1 MEANC
6 HFLICTVGSTADP
19 IIAAIN
25 EWKPA
30 RVLLIPSME
39 TNGVADAVESK
50 SELVPRGAWERIEL
64 HDAEDFAD
72 CVRRMRDLD
81 EKVAAW
87 RRRGPSYDVIV
98 DFTGGTKCMS
108 AALALVSRR
117 WSCMFSYVGGAERT
131 KGGTGV
137 VVSGKEITRITQ
149 NPWNALGYQVIDE
162 ACLLFDQQAF
172 MSAASLLENA
182 RKSADDDSIKRTLST
197 FHQLCEGYGLW
208 DRFQHKEAAQRIEKT
223 LTNTNDLKAVF
234 GSTHSELVIR
244 TLQQHRAMLK
254 TLFPQPQSRAIVA
267 DLLANAKR
275 RSCEARWD
283 DGVARL
289 YRAIEWI
296 AQLALAERHAI
307 PSTSGVAVECIPE
320 PLREQWRSR
329 AENGKLALGLRDAYC
344 LLDSQG
350 DELGRTFK
358 DLKLD
363 DRDRSPLTSRN
374 HSILAHGAQPVG
386 KQVFDQLW
394 SAAMTLGGFSEKD
407 IPTFPRLT
415 TDEDGR

>member
-1 MEANC
+1 MEANR
-6 HFLICTVGSTADP
+6 HFLICTVGGTANP
-19 IIAAIN
+19 IIAAIK
-25 EWKPA
+25 EWRPA
-30 RVLLIPSME
+30 RVLLIPSIGTE
-39 TNGVADAVESK
+39 TIANDVESK
-50 SELVPRGAWERIEL
+50 CGLVPSGAWDRITL
-64 HDAEDFAD
+64 HDAEDFGD
-72 CVRRMRDLD
+72 CVRLMRSLD
-81 EKVAAW
+81 EKVAVW
-87 RRRGPSYDVIV
+87 LRKGSSYDVIV

-117 WSCMFSYVGGAERT
+117 WSCRFSYIGGAERT
-131 KGGTGV
+131 KNGTGV
-137 VVSGKEITRITQ
+137 VVSGKEQARVTQ
-149 NPWNALGYQVIDE
+149 NPWNALGYQAIED

-172 MSAASLLENA
+172 MPAANLLDNA
-182 RKSADDDSIKRTLST
+182 RNAADEDSIKRTLST
-197 FHQLCEGYGLW
+197 LHQLCEGYGLW

-223 LTNTNDLKAVF
+223 LKNTNDLKAVF
-234 GSTHSELVIR
+234 GSTHSELVIH
-244 TLQQHRAMLK
+244 TLQRHCAMLK
-254 TLFPQPQSRAIVA
+254 TLFAQPQSPAIVA

-275 RSCEARWD
+275 RGCEARWD

-307 PSTSGVAVECIPE
+307 PSTSGVAVECIPD

-344 LLDSQG
+344 LLDSRG
-350 DELGRTFK
+350 DKLGRTFK

-386 KQVFDQLW
+386 KQVFDKLW
-394 SAAMTLGGFSEKD
+394 SAAMTLGGFSEND
-407 IPTFPRLT
+407 IPMFPRLAT
-415 TDEDGR
+415 NGDGR

>member
-149 NPWNALGYQVIDE
+149 NPWNLGYQVIDE

-208 DRFQHKEAAQRIEKT
+208 DLFQHKDAAQRIEST
-223 LTNTNDLKAVF
+223 LKNANDLQAMF
-234 GSTHSELVIR
+234 GSIRSELVTR
-244 TLQQHRAMLK
+244 TLKQHRK
-254 TLFPQPQSRAIVA
+254 TLQNLIDQPRSGATIA

-275 RSCEARWD
+275 RQREGRYD

-289 YRAIEWI
+289 YRAIEAI
-296 AQLALAERHAI
+296 AQVALDDRHGI
-307 PSTSGVAVECIPE
+307 PSTDNVPLESVPE
-320 PLREQWRSR
+320 PLRERWRSR
-329 AENGKLALGLRDAYC
+329 AVDGKLVLGLQDAYE
-344 LLDSQG
+344 LLEARG
-350 DELGRTFK
+350 DDLGRTFK
-358 DLKLD
+358 GLELHDAQH
-363 DRDRSPLTSRN
+363 SPLTARN
-374 HSILAHGAQPVG
+374 QSILAHGFQHVSER
-386 KQVFDQLW
+386 VFNKLW
-394 SAAMTLGGFSEKD
+394 DAAIKLSGIAEQELSE
-407 IPTFPRLT
+407 FPRLT
-415 TDEDGR
+415 HQEHRR